1 MIKNTYYFV
10 SCFASSLIIA
20 YFMSYR
26 YKDFAFYYMFY
37 TIVLFIIIGS
47 ITIFPFTYY
56 NHLSEAL
63 FIKKVKK
70 YSLNDINGMD
80 NNFNALVKNNNY
92 NVIKKIIKN
101 KNIEAKI
108 VMDSYSLYFYQ
119 LFETHILSDMPFL
132 TININNIIE
141 ISQKNA
147 RITLSV
153 HENIDFKCNFFIIR
167 TYNTECKLF
176 IQNCNEDNFIEDL
189 YKNYNKLK
197 F

>member
-10 SCFASSLIIA
+10 SCLALSLVIA
-20 YFMSYR
+20 YFMSYG

-56 NHLSEAL
+56 NHLSETF

-80 NNFNALVKNNNY
+80 NNFNAIVKNNNY

-101 KNIEAKI
+101 KNIEVKI
-108 VMDSYSLYFYQ
+108 VMDNYYLYFYQ
-119 LFETHILSDMPFL
+119 LFDTHILSDTPFL
-132 TININNIIE
+132 TININNIME
-141 ISQKNA
+141 ITQKNT

-153 HENIDFKCNFFIIR
+153 HENIDFKCNFFTIR
-167 TYNTECKLF
+167 TYSIECKLF